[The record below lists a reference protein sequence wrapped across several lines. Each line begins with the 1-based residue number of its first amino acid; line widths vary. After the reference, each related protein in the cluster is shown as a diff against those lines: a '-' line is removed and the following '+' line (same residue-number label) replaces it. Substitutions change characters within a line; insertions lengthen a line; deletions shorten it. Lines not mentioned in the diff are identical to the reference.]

1 MTSENKAITNQPVN
15 LLDQS
20 ELKDGFIKSLTDAD
34 ADNLNPE
41 HIDDLND
48 EWSKTIAEEHFKTA
62 GLILTEHSFDHLT
75 NKEIFLEM
83 LKDQE
88 SFDKISKH
96 PFEWLD
102 KKHCIK
108 LFNILRTLDPNIK
121 QLHEVSKDGLRFT
134 ILEWQH
140 IYSYLKTVCMQPTL
154 SAKHKEHAENLV
166 ALFSMRF
173 SGIENLSISE
183 DLIVRFCFSQA
194 QHDKTWN
201 NLRRSKWVLAAITF
215 LLMLVEMSVVD
226 DKIFKVI
233 SLITM
238 LSAFAVFYYHQYVY
252 PKKYRE
258 SGRLQMICEK
268 LIMQSY

>member
-1 MTSENKAITNQPVN
+1 MTSENKNIPNQPVN
-15 LLDQS
+15 LLDQN
-20 ELKDGFIKSLTDAD
+20 ELKDGFIKSLTDAN
-34 ADNLNPE
+34 ASNLEPE

-48 EWSKTIAEEHFKTA
+48 EWSKTVAEEHFKTA
-62 GLILTEHSFDHLT
+62 GLVLTDQSFDHLL

-83 LKDQE
+83 VKDQE
-88 SFDKISKH
+88 SFTKISKH

-121 QLHEVSKDGLRFT
+121 QLHEVSKNGLRFT

-140 IYSYLKTVCMQPTL
+140 IYSLLKGISNSPAL
-154 SAKHKEHAENLV
+154 SEKHKEHAKNFI
-166 ALFSMRF
+166 ALFSVRF

-183 DLIVRFCFSQA
+183 DLIERFCFSQA

-201 NLRRSKWVLAAITF
+201 NLRRSKWVLALITF
-215 LLMLVEMSVVD
+215 TLMLVEMSVVN
-226 DKIFKVI
+226 DKIFKVLGLI
-233 SLITM
+233 SM
-238 LSAFAVFYYHQYVY
+238 LSAFGVFYYHQYVY
-252 PKKYRE
+252 PKKFRE

-268 LIMQSY
+268 LIMQSF